1 MLGCSMLGK
10 FPHWPPVE
18 DHDRLLLLVLP
29 AVVVVELVAA
39 FRSVPRWLIW
49 PVRAIVAFAVAPVLL
64 YGTSYLSDQAGPGTA
79 EWSTA
84 QASLIL
90 GGLGSFLIVAW
101 ALLEMLSARA
111 GGVTPAV
118 CLAIAAAGTGLA
130 VMISGYM
137 SGGRKGL
144 VLCGAL
150 SGLVVAALV
159 LRWSMRGTRP
169 LGVGIV
175 AFYSLIVI
183 GRFLGELSVL
193 HAIVLAGSPLLA
205 WVPELPLVRRLPRL
219 ARELAR
225 VLVVGLVVAAVVAG
239 EVRQF
244 CQQHAGVC
252 GFGVRRACGKMT

>member
-1 MLGCSMLGK
+1 M
-10 FPHWPPVE
+10 V
-18 DHDRLLLLVLP
+18 DRSSEPDPGRAGVVFDRGLV
-29 AVVVVELVAA
+29 
-39 FRSVPRWLIW
+39 
-49 PVRAIVAFAVAPVLL
+49 
-64 YGTSYLSDQAGPGTA
+64 
-79 EWSTA
+79 
-84 QASLIL
+84 
-90 GGLGSFLIVAW
+90 
-101 ALLEMLSARA
+101 LLEMLSARA

-118 CLAIAAAGTGLA
+118 CLAIAGAGAGLA

-137 SGGRKGL
+137 SGGQKGL

-219 ARELAR
+219 AREL
-225 VLVVGLVVAAVVAG
+225 
-239 EVRQF
+239 
-244 CQQHAGVC
+244 
-252 GFGVRRACGKMT
+252 RACSWSGWSLRRSSQVKSGNLPATRRGLRIRSSKSLRRKMT